1 MSGWKLRDCKGQI
14 FTLDT
19 FFAVG
24 VFALAIAQLGMVFSE
39 AYGRP
44 HQQWTTYSLER
55 IANDAADILVYTAGT
70 PPDWAENLTTLRVL
84 GLAENSGS
92 EANRCVLD
100 PWRISRFKQLVE
112 DDSYSGFLRE
122 RLFGNHHFM
131 VRIGFRKAV
140 YQNESYTITENF
152 LMCGEMP
159 ENVVQVAK
167 VRRPVLLRG
176 GGAKL
181 FASVDALLDGVT
193 ENQGILTFSLTESEL
208 SALDL
213 YIRVST
219 DEASPVDNVC
229 LGVNGDPPSNPGPG
243 EMHKGYIYFPT
254 MGLVEGFP
262 NPSAAGHWV
271 SSGGI
276 ENDVWLNP
284 FRLPHAGVNQIQWVV
299 RGEDGDWASIQVIG
313 VPSGL
318 PATLVRELDPEGLMM
333 GFVEVIVWR

>member
-19 FFAVG
+19 FFAIG
-24 VFALAIAQLGMVFSE
+24 VFALAVAQLGVVFSE
-39 AYGRP
+39 VYGRS
-44 HQQWTTYSLER
+44 HQQWMTHSLER

-70 PPDWAENLTTLRVL
+70 PLDWADNLATLRVP
-84 GLAENSGS
+84 GLTENSGS

-100 PWRISRFKQLVE
+100 PWRISRFKQLIE
-112 DDSYSGFLRE
+112 NDFYSGFVRE
-122 RLFGNHHFM
+122 RLFGNHRFL

-140 YQNESYTITENF
+140 YQNGSYAVTENF
-152 LMCGEMP
+152 LLCGEMP
-159 ENVVQVAK
+159 ENAVQAAK
-167 VRRPVLLRG
+167 ARRPVLLRG

-181 FASVDALLDGVT
+181 FASVDALLDNVT
-193 ENQGILTFSLTESEL
+193 ENQDNLSFSLTESEL

-219 DEASPVDNVC
+219 DEASPVDNVR
-229 LGVNGDPPSNPGPG
+229 LGVNGDPPSNLG
-243 EMHKGYIYFPT
+243 EISKGYIYLFT
-254 MGLVEGFP
+254 MGAVEGFP

-318 PATLVRELDPEGLMM
+318 PATLVRELDPEGLMI